1 MIING
6 AGTTQRQNEWTV
18 QGLFNE
24 YFAEGKL
31 SRRKKAFMK
40 EQYLTAVKEKQIEFD
55 REFYNYLGDIR

>member
-6 AGTTQRQNEWTV
+6 AGTTQRQSDWTV

>member
-6 AGTTQRQNEWTV
+6 AGTTQRQSNWTV
-18 QGLFNE
+18 QGLLNE

-31 SRRKKAFMK
+31 SRRKKSFMK

-55 REFYNYLGDIR
+55 RKFYNYLGDIQ

>member
-6 AGTTQRQNEWTV
+6 AGTTQRQSDWTV

-31 SRRKKAFMK
+31 SRRKRAFMRSN
-40 EQYLTAVKEKQIEFD
+40 YLAAVRNETVEFD
-55 REFYNYLGDIR
+55 QDLYNYLSHR